1 MYMTKEDYIAQHS
14 PARARLQ
21 GHMTRVGIVLC
32 VSIALATL
40 IFMGKEASAKRHS
53 GLNAGTISKANDQKL
68 TSEATSSL
76 EDASSAATEPEASSA
91 TLALITEEDPEIDW
105 ITISIKPGDTL
116 SGLFEHYGLPSS
128 DWQRIAKLGKSI
140 KPIYRMRPG
149 DELRVRKTNNGL
161 LAELQIDLDEI
172 RSLQVLR
179 TDTGFKTNILEAPV
193 DRQHSYAIG
202 TINSSLFM
210 AAQNAGLD
218 DSLAMELAFIFG
230 WDIDFALDIR
240 SGDRFS
246 VIYEEIFRH
255 GEKIGNGDIVA
266 AEFVNQGRKLQAFR
280 YTTPDGRSQ
289 FYSADGKSMR
299 KAFLRT
305 PVDFARISSKFNLGR
320 RHPILNRIR
329 AHKGVDYAAARGTP
343 IKAAGNGRVVFKG
356 RKGGYGNTV
365 IIKHASSTST
375 LYAHMSRFGR
385 DIRNGS
391 RVQQGQIIGYVGSSG
406 LATGPHLHYE
416 FRVNGA
422 HKNPLTVKLPTAE
435 PLPKAHKEDFRR
447 SITPAL
453 AQLETLNQ
461 IRTAANR

>member
-1 MYMTKEDYIAQHS
+1 
-14 PARARLQ
+14 
-21 GHMTRVGIVLC
+21 
-32 VSIALATL
+32 
-40 IFMGKEASAKRHS
+40 
-53 GLNAGTISKANDQKL
+53 
-68 TSEATSSL
+68 
-76 EDASSAATEPEASSA
+76 
-91 TLALITEEDPEIDW
+91 
-105 ITISIKPGDTL
+105 
-116 SGLFEHYGLPSS
+116 
-128 DWQRIAKLGKSI
+128 
-140 KPIYRMRPG
+140 MRPG
-149 DELRVRKTNNGL
+149 DELRVRKTRDGR
-161 LAELQIDLDEI
+161 LAGLQIDLDEI
-172 RSLQVLR
+172 RSLQITR
-179 TDTGFKTNILEAPV
+179 TENGFETEILEAPV

-240 SGDRFS
+240 SGDRFL

-329 AHKGVDYAAARGTP
+329 AHKGVDYAAANGTP
-343 IKAAGNGRVVFKG
+343 IKAAGNGRVEFKG
-356 RKGGYGNTV
+356 RKGGYGNTI
-365 IIKHASSTST
+365 IIKHGSSTST

-385 DIRNGS
+385 GISNGS

-435 PLPKAHKEDFRR
+435 PLAKEYKEDFRS

-461 IRTAANR
+461 IRTAANTR

>member
-1 MYMTKEDYIAQHS
+1 
-14 PARARLQ
+14 
-21 GHMTRVGIVLC
+21 
-32 VSIALATL
+32 
-40 IFMGKEASAKRHS
+40 MGKEASAKRHS
-53 GLNAGTISKANDQKL
+53 GLNANAVSDANKDAL
-68 TSEATSSL
+68 AEDTAAIIEETAITS
-76 EDASSAATEPEASSA
+76 DSAAPEEMTAA
-91 TLALITEEDPEIDW
+91 VIVEEDLAIDW
-105 ITISIKPGDTL
+105 ISISVKPGDTL
-116 SGLFEHYGLPSS
+116 SGLFEHYGLPSA
-128 DWQRIAKLGKSI
+128 DWQRIAKLGDSI

-149 DELRVRKTNNGL
+149 DELRVRKTRDGR
-161 LAELQIDLDEI
+161 LAGLQIDLDEI
-172 RSLQVLR
+172 RSLQITR
-179 TDTGFKTNILEAPV
+179 TENGFETEILEAPV

-240 SGDRFS
+240 SGDRFL

-329 AHKGVDYAAARGTP
+329 AHKGVDYAAANGTP
-343 IKAAGNGRVVFKG
+343 IKAAGNGRVEFKG
-356 RKGGYGNTV
+356 RKGGYGNTI
-365 IIKHASSTST
+365 IIKHGSSTST

-385 DIRNGS
+385 GISNGS

-435 PLPKAHKEDFRR
+435 PLAKEYKEDFRS

-461 IRTAANR
+461 IRTAANTR